1 MVVRSISLRDFRNYP
16 RAELTLADG
25 LTVVH
30 GPNGAGKTNLL
41 EAIYF
46 SLTARSCRTSN
57 ERELVRSGEAVTR
70 VVAEV
75 AGEDGAHTLEVGFSP
90 GEKEKLVKVD
100 GAPLERGGAH
110 PRELVCPRGE
120 KEKLVRSDGAPLGGG
135 GAPPPRPLVC
145 VFLPDRLELVKGT
158 PASRR
163 SHLDQVVAAM
173 WPARAETRSA
183 YSRALAQRN
192 ALLARV
198 RAGASRP
205 DLLDPWDA
213 ELARHGAQLMAD
225 RARVVAAIAPAF
237 TTRAAELG
245 LPEPVELRYAP
256 RSKAAD
262 ADGLRAE
269 LLERRAADLERGFTT
284 HGPHRDDLALLHGGR
299 PLRTL
304 GSQGQQRVGLLALL
318 FAERDVLGARGR
330 PPLMLL
336 DDVMSELD
344 ATRRERL
351 SELVRA
357 GGQALITTTDVEHV
371 PGASAPDVAVAAVLD
386 GTVSRDDAALAA

>member
-1 MVVRSISLRDFRNYP
+1 MVVRSVSLRDFRNYE
-16 RAELTLADG
+16 RAELALGDG
-25 LTVVH
+25 LNVVH

-57 ERELVRSGEAVTR
+57 ERELVRAGQQVTR

-75 AGEDGAHTLEVGFSP
+75 EGDDQSHTLEVGFAPSQ
-90 GEKEKLVKVD
+90 KEKLVKVD
-100 GAPLERGGAH
+100 GAPLER
-110 PRELVCPRGE
+110 
-120 KEKLVRSDGAPLGGG
+120 G

-145 VFLPDRLELVKGT
+145 VFLPDRLQLIKGA
-158 PASRR
+158 PAARR
-163 SHLDQVVAAM
+163 SHLDQVVAAL

-192 ALLARV
+192 ALVARV

-205 DLLDPWDA
+205 DLLDAWA
-213 ELARHGAQLMAD
+213 SELARHGAQLMAD
-225 RARVVAAIAPAF
+225 RARAIGSLAPAF
-237 TTRAAELG
+237 SERAADLG
-245 LPEPVELRYAP
+245 LPDAVELRYAP
-256 RSKAAD
+256 RSKASD
-262 ADGLRAE
+262 ADGLRGE

-284 HGPHRDDLALLHGGR
+284 HGPHRDDMALLHGGR

-304 GSQGQQRVGLLALL
+304 GSQGQQRIGLLAVL
-318 FAERDVLGARGR
+318 FAERDGVGARGR

-351 SELVRA
+351 ADLVRA
-357 GGQALITTTDVEHV
+357 GGQALITTTDVDHV
-371 PGASAPDVAVAAVLD
+371 PGAAGDDVTLAAVLD
-386 GTVSRDDAALAA
+386 GTLSAGAAAPA